1 MEEKTSFFKKKKEI
15 CDLEHFFIF
24 SVSFLKK
31 EQKSGERTR
40 KVKRRLGMGKD
51 TGNHKQ
57 EFLKK
62 KMRIN
67 KMKTILTKRNWEA
80 SRTSGKIKQ

>member
-1 MEEKTSFFKKKKEI
+1 
-15 CDLEHFFIF
+15 
-24 SVSFLKK
+24 
-31 EQKSGERTR
+31 
-40 KVKRRLGMGKD
+40 MGKD